1 MYKSVRTALLATL
14 AGICFAA
21 LPAAAET
28 YKWTDAEGKV
38 HYSDQPPPANIKNPA
53 TVTPRKRTSNPAP
66 TPPADP
72 DTDAGT
78 ATTSDAKPAAPARP
92 KTSQELDAEF
102 KQRQVKAA
110 EDEAA
115 RKKADQESADKKKN
129 CAQATNNVKR
139 LQEGGRMTRYNDK
152 GEMEFMEDAEIAA
165 ELARARQV
173 ADSWCK

>member
-1 MYKSVRTALLATL
+1 MHKPVRIALLALVAGASL
-14 AGICFAA
+14 AT

-38 HYSDQPPPANIKNPA
+38 HYSDQPPPASVKNPT
-53 TVTPRKRTSNPAP
+53 TVTPRKKTSRSAPAP
-66 TPPADP
+66 QASSDTPTDSRPA
-72 DTDAGT
+72 
-78 ATTSDAKPAAPARP
+78 PAAGP

-115 RKKADQESADKKKN
+115 RKKAELEAADKKKN
-129 CAQATNNVKR
+129 CAQATANVKR
-139 LQEGGRMTRYNDK
+139 LEEGGRLTRYNDK
-152 GEMEFMEDAEIAA
+152 GEVEYLGDAEIAS
-165 ELARARQV
+165 ELARAKQI